1 MVQRLHRFARR
12 HPAGIA
18 ASPPAQQGTRR
29 MTRASASSLD
39 RRGVLALAGAS
50 ALAAAAPLAARGQ
63 APLRRVKIAVGTT
76 NLNLAYPWLTL
87 PIALNYWREEGYDVE
102 VLPVGASLQ
111 ALQQMVAGNVDF
123 AQLNSS
129 VVIQANVVNDLPVRV
144 VMNTG
149 VIDWSLS
156 VLEDGPIKD
165 VRDLKGKAIGV
176 FSLATGGI
184 AFMRS
189 YLRANGMNPDSD
201 VQLIPV
207 GLGAP
212 PIEAIRT
219 NRVHALLFWASA
231 QAGFENAG
239 LKLRHLRAADWTT
252 YPDFTFSTMQKTV
265 QADPAMVEA
274 IARGAAKA
282 MEFVMASPDCQR
294 RIHWAKWPTTRPTG
308 ADDATLARWDLNNLN
323 AQLDSMRAA
332 HALNG
337 GKLWGRATPEAYGRI
352 QDFMKEAGLVAK
364 TIDPRTYMIGIPDF
378 YERINRFD
386 GAAIRAAA
394 ASCAAG

>member
-1 MVQRLHRFARR
+1 MMTMATSSILRLNRR
-12 HPAGIA
+12 
-18 ASPPAQQGTRR
+18 
-29 MTRASASSLD
+29 
-39 RRGVLALAGAS
+39 S
-50 ALAAAAPLAARGQ
+50 ALALGATAGLASAAGLSRAQSG
-63 APLRRVKIAVGTT
+63 LRKVKIAVGTT

-87 PIALNYWREEGYDVE
+87 PIVLNYWREEGYDVE

-111 ALQQMVAGNVDF
+111 ALQQMVAGNADF

-144 VMNTG
+144 VMNNG

-156 VLEDGPIKD
+156 VLDDGPIKN
-165 VRDLKGKAIGV
+165 VKDLKGKTIGV

-189 YLRANGMNPDSD
+189 YMRQNGMNPESD

-212 PIEAIRT
+212 PIEAIRS
-219 NRVHALLFWASA
+219 NRVQALLFWASA

-239 LKLRHLRAADWTT
+239 LKLRYLKADDWTS

-265 QADPAMVEA
+265 TGDAAMVEA

-282 MEFVMASPDCQR
+282 TEFVMASPDCQR
-294 RIHWAKWPTTRPTG
+294 RLHWAKWPTTKPTG

-323 AQLDSMRAA
+323 AQLDSMKAA
-332 HALNG
+332 HAMNG

-352 QDFMKEAGLVAK
+352 QDFMKDAGLIQK
-364 TIDPRTYMIGIPDF
+364 TLDPKTYMNGIPDF
-378 YERINRFD
+378 YERINKFD
-386 GAAIRAAA
+386 AAAIRAAA
-394 ASCAAG
+394 ASCAAA

>member
-1 MVQRLHRFARR
+1 MTKTT
-12 HPAGIA
+12 GI
-18 ASPPAQQGTRR
+18 Q
-29 MTRASASSLD
+29 LN
-39 RRGVLALAGAS
+39 RRGLLVAGGAT
-50 ALAAAAPLAARGQ
+50 ALAASTGVARGQ
-63 APLRRVKIAVGTT
+63 AGLKRVKIAVGTT
-76 NLNLAYPWLTL
+76 NINLAYPWLTL
-87 PIALNYWREEGYDVE
+87 PIALNYWREEGYEVE

-129 VVIQANVVNDLPVRV
+129 VVIQANVVNDIPVRV
-144 VMNTG
+144 VMNNG

-156 VLEDGPIKD
+156 VLDDGPIKS
-165 VRDLKGKAIGV
+165 VRDLKGKTIGV

-189 YLRANGMNPDSD
+189 YLRANGMNPDAD

-212 PIEAIRT
+212 PIEAIRS

-239 LKLRHLRAADWTT
+239 LKLRYLRADDWTN
-252 YPDFTFSTMQKTV
+252 YPDFTFSTLQKTIDGN
-265 QADPAMVEA
+265 AAMVEA

-282 MEFVMASPDCQR
+282 TEFVMANPDCQR
-294 RIHWAKWPTTRPTG
+294 RLHWARWPTTKPTG

-323 AQLDSMRAA
+323 AQLQSMKAA
-332 HALNG
+332 HAMNG

-352 QDFMKEAGLVAK
+352 QDFMKEAGLITK
-364 TIDPRTYMIGIPDF
+364 TIDPKIYMPGIPDF
-378 YERINRFD
+378 FERINRFD
-386 GAAIRAAA
+386 AAAVRAAA
-394 ASCAAG
+394 QSCAAA